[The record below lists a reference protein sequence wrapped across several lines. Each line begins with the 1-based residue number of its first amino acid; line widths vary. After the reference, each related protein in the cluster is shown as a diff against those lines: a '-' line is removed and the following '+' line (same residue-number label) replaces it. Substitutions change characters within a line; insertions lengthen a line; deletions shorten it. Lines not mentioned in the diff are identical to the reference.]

1 MQVGVV
7 VEELLLLT
15 VEVQGGLVVVVIQT
29 ILQVLADLI
38 RLVLSILEV
47 AVAVDRA
54 MAQVMVLLVDLV
66 VSFSNIIKMFV
77 LLIPQDLF
85 DLQIAAHGLFQKDAT
100 RLIISLLL
108 AVEVVVVHQHQH
120 QQEVVAAELVV
131 Y

>member
-1 MQVGVV
+1 M

-77 LLIPQDLF
+77 LLILQDLF
-85 DLQIAAHGLFQKDAT
+85 DLQIAAHGLFQKAAT

-108 AVEVVVVHQHQH
+108 VVVAVVRMVFQPIL
-120 QQEVVAAELVV
+120 EAVVAEEEVF
-131 Y
+131 